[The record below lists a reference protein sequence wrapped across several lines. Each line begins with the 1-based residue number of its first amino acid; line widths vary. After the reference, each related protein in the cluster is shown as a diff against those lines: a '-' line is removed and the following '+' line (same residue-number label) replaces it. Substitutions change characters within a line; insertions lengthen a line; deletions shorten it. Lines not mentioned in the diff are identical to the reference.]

1 MMEAQK
7 GKKTL
12 TIFREE
18 KNPMQS
24 GESHSEFIGFINDG
38 NEDEDWEDV
47 NMGWTSSSNTLKQIH
62 LKFDNLDDAEAFAK
76 KYYYDFIIK
85 KKSYFDN
92 FRKKNS

>member
-1 MMEAQK
+1 
-7 GKKTL
+7 
-12 TIFREE
+12 
-18 KNPMQS
+18 MQS

-76 KYYYDFIIK
+76 KYYYDFIVKKDMNNVKIIK